1 MMVIRHNGVPKRR
14 EESGRVS
21 GDGREG
27 EGEDK
32 VKGRGRSYREMG
44 QLSL

>member
-1 MMVIRHNGVPKRR
+1 MMVIRHNGVTKRR
-14 EESGRVS
+14 EESGRVP
-21 GDGREG
+21 GDGR

>member
-1 MMVIRHNGVPKRR
+1 MASRHNGLPKRR
-14 EESGRVS
+14 EQSGRVS
-21 GDGREG
+21 GDRRVA
-27 EGEDK
+27 EDK